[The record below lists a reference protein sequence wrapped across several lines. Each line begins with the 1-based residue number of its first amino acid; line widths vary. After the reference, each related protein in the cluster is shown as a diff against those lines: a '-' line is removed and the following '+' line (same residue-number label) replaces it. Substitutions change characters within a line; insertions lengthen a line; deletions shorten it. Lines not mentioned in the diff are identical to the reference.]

1 MRWKSRSSVCFIHLN
16 AFNFLKELYLLS
28 KQHSENLC
36 GFYPFYII
44 PCSDL
49 FPPLTRGHG
58 TKDLKPCTS
67 LLLRLLYSLDIN
79 TTVIITGDWMENLP
93 VTWVNRCKCAL
104 FFCPSVYR
112 YSCNTLN
119 VCVNKVVVDFLPG
132 FVLFPFRWENDLFH
146 FALLFKFPSPIADQP
161 FW

>member
-104 FFCPSVYR
+104 FFCPSVYM
-112 YSCNTLN
+112 YFCNTLN
-119 VCVNKVVVDFLPG
+119 VFVNKVVDFLPG

-146 FALLFKFPSPIADQP
+146 FALLLKFPSPIADQP